1 MPNALPDENPASRYV
16 EWLDRARRQDRHSFA
31 QLYDA
36 TYRRVFGYLLARVGE
51 QAAAEDL
58 LQDVFLAALQA
69 LGRFRG
75 RTEGE
80 FIGWLLKIA
89 HAKVMDRFRT
99 QYRHPELKTSDVP
112 TTGVADPLDAIDQRM
127 RLDEISDALSQ
138 LTEDQRNVVLNRLVL
153 GLDLEETSKVMG
165 KNVGSIKALAHPAP
179 APPPTKPP
187 PPDDDHAS
195 RRH

>member
-1 MPNALPDENPASRYV
+1 MPNALPDENPDSRYV
-16 EWLDRARRQDRHSFA
+16 EWLDRARRQDRHAFA
-31 QLYDA
+31 QLYDV
-36 TYRRVFGYLLARVGE
+36 TYRRVFGYVLARVGE

-58 LQDVFLAALQA
+58 LQDVYLAALQA
-69 LGRFRG
+69 IRRFRG

-99 QYRHPELKTSDVP
+99 QYRHPERQTSDVLS
-112 TTGVADPLDAIDQRM
+112 TGVADPLDAIDQRI

-153 GLDLEETSKVMG
+153 GLDLEETSKLMG
-165 KNVGSIKALAHPAP
+165 KNVGSIKALQHRALAHLAKILAP
-179 APPPTKPP
+179 GV
-187 PPDDDHAS
+187 DEHA
-195 RRH
+195 

>member
-16 EWLDRARRQDRHSFA
+16 EWLDRARRQDRHAFA

-36 TYRRVFGYLLARVGE
+36 TYRRVFGYVLARVGE

-58 LQDVFLAALQA
+58 LQDVYLAALEA
-69 LGRFRG
+69 IRRFRG

-99 QYRHPELKTSDVP
+99 QYRHPERQTSDVP
-112 TTGVADPLDAIDQRM
+112 SAGVADPLDAIDQRI

-165 KNVGSIKALAHPAP
+165 KNVGSIKALQHRALAHLAKILTPGV
-179 APPPTKPP
+179 
-187 PPDDDHAS
+187 DDHA
-195 RRH
+195 

>member
-1 MPNALPDENPASRYV
+1 MPNALPDENPVSRYV
-16 EWLDRARRQDRHSFA
+16 EWLDRARRQDPHAFA

-58 LQDVFLAALQA
+58 LQDVYLAALQA
-69 LGRFRG
+69 IRRFRG
-75 RTEGE
+75 HTEGA

-99 QYRHPELKTSDVP
+99 QYRHPALKTSDVP
-112 TTGVADPLDAIDQRM
+112 TTGVADPLDAIDQRI
-127 RLDEISDALSQ
+127 RLDAISDALSQ

-153 GLDLEETSKVMG
+153 GLDLEETSKLMG
-165 KNVGSIKALAHPAP
+165 KNVGSIKALQHRALASLAKILTPGV
-179 APPPTKPP
+179 
-187 PPDDDHAS
+187 DEHA
-195 RRH
+195 

>member
-1 MPNALPDENPASRYV
+1 MRNALPDENPASRYV
-16 EWLDRARRQDRHSFA
+16 EWLDRARRQDRHAFA

-58 LQDVFLAALQA
+58 LQDVYLAALQA
-69 LGRFRG
+69 IRRFRG

-89 HAKVMDRFRT
+89 HAKVMDRFRM
-99 QYRHPELKTSDVP
+99 QYRHPERQTSDVLS
-112 TTGVADPLDAIDQRM
+112 TGVADPMDAIDQRI
-127 RLDEISDALSQ
+127 RLDAISAALSQ

-153 GLDLEETSKVMG
+153 GLDLEETSKLMG
-165 KNVGSIKALAHPAP
+165 KNVGSIKALQHRALARLAKILIPGV
-179 APPPTKPP
+179 
-187 PPDDDHAS
+187 DEHA
-195 RRH
+195 

>member
-1 MPNALPDENPASRYV
+1 MPNALPDENPPSRYV
-16 EWLDRARRQDRHSFA
+16 EWLDRARRQDSHAFA

-36 TYRRVFGYLLARVGE
+36 SYRRVFGYLLARVGE

-58 LQDVFLAALQA
+58 LQEVYLAALRA
-69 LGRFRG
+69 IGRFRG

-89 HAKVMDRFRT
+89 HAKVMDRFRS
-99 QYRHPELKTSDVP
+99 QYRHPELQTSDDPP
-112 TTGVADPLDAIDQRM
+112 TGTTDPLDAIDQRL

-153 GLDLEETSKVMG
+153 GLDLEETSKLMG
-165 KNVGSIKALAHPAP
+165 KNVGSIKALQHRALVRLAKILTPGADTN
-179 APPPTKPP
+179 AQG
-187 PPDDDHAS
+187 
-195 RRH
+195 

>member
-1 MPNALPDENPASRYV
+1 MPNALPDEKPASRYV
-16 EWLDRARRQDRHSFA
+16 EWLYRARRQDRHAFA

-58 LQDVFLAALQA
+58 LQDVYLAALQA
-69 LGRFRG
+69 IRRFRG

-80 FIGWLLKIA
+80 FIGWLLKSA

-99 QYRHPELKTSDVP
+99 QYRHPELQTSDVAP
-112 TTGVADPLDAIDQRM
+112 TDLADPLDAIDQR
-127 RLDEISDALSQ
+127 RGLAEISDAFSP

-153 GLDLEETSKVMG
+153 GLDLEETSKAMG
-165 KNVGSIKALAHPAP
+165 KNVGSIKALQHRALAHLAKILTPGV
-179 APPPTKPP
+179 
-187 PPDDDHAS
+187 DDHAS
-195 RRH
+195 R

>member
-1 MPNALPDENPASRYV
+1 MPNALPDENPDSRYV
-16 EWLDRARRQDRHSFA
+16 EWLDRARRQDRHAFA
-31 QLYDA
+31 QLYDV
-36 TYRRVFGYLLARVGE
+36 TYRRVFGYVLARVGE

-58 LQDVFLAALQA
+58 LQDVYLAALQA
-69 LGRFRG
+69 IRRFRG

-99 QYRHPELKTSDVP
+99 QYRHPERQTSDVLS
-112 TTGVADPLDAIDQRM
+112 TGVADPLDAIDQRI

-153 GLDLEETSKVMG
+153 GLDLEETSKLMG
-165 KNVGSIKALAHPAP
+165 KNVGSIKALQHRALAHLAKILS
-179 APPPTKPP
+179 AGV
-187 PPDDDHAS
+187 DEHA
-195 RRH
+195 

>member
-1 MPNALPDENPASRYV
+1 MRNPLPDENSATRYV
-16 EWLDRARRQDRHSFA
+16 EWLDRARRQDRHAFA

-58 LQDVFLAALQA
+58 LQEVYLAALQA
-69 LGRFRG
+69 IARFRG

-89 HAKVMDRFRT
+89 HGKVMDRFRSH
-99 QYRHPELKTSDVP
+99 YRHPELKTSDVP
-112 TTGVADPLDAIDQRM
+112 STGVADPLDAIDQRV

-165 KNVGSIKALAHPAP
+165 KNVGSIKALQHRALARLAKILTPGV
-179 APPPTKPP
+179 
-187 PPDDDHAS
+187 DEHA
-195 RRH
+195 

>member
-1 MPNALPDENPASRYV
+1 MSIPLPDENPASRYV
-16 EWLDRARRQDRHSFA
+16 EWLDRARRQDRHAFA

-58 LQDVFLAALQA
+58 LQEVYLAALQA
-69 LGRFRG
+69 VGRFRG

-89 HAKVMDRFRT
+89 HAKAMDRFRSH
-99 QYRHPELKTSDVP
+99 YRHPELQTSDVP
-112 TTGVADPLDAIDQRM
+112 PAGLTDPLDAIDQRL
-127 RLDEISDALSQ
+127 RLDEISKALSQ

-153 GLDLEETSKVMG
+153 GLDLEETSKLMG
-165 KNVGSIKALAHPAP
+165 KNVGSIKALQHRALARLAKILAP
-179 APPPTKPP
+179 GA
-187 PPDDDHAS
+187 DNHA
-195 RRH
+195 